1 MIDALIAWS
10 VRRRWLVVA
19 LSALLAA
26 LGAWAAWQ
34 TPVDAIPD
42 LSETQLIV
50 YAQWP
55 GHAPQEVEEQLTYP
69 LSLHLKQ
76 LSGVKTL
83 RGASEFNYALLHLI
97 FAEGTDV
104 NAARRAAGERLA
116 TFADLP
122 PGASVR
128 LAPDGPATGQIFWYT
143 LHGAGR
149 DLGELRAIQDWQVR
163 PPLAGVEG
171 VAEVAS
177 VGGMPRELHVTV
189 DPQKLSEAGLSVG
202 AVTDAI
208 RRALAS
214 PSGQVA
220 YSPTAEYFVRSRVEP
235 APGTDRAPPR
245 SGGRR
250 GPASAGPP
258 ESDVNSGGP
267 AAADTAL
274 SHPTVNVLDD
284 LILRT
289 PAGRSVQLADLAEVS
304 LGPGPRRGVLEMDE
318 SEVVGGVVLMRY
330 GESPLAVAQRLK
342 EKLIEIAP
350 SLPEGVYV
358 TIGYDRS
365 PLIRQAVGTVASTLL
380 EAIVVASLCV
390 VLVLMHFRASL
401 VIAASLPLA
410 VLASFLALWGLRASG
425 LMNVETNIMSLA
437 GLAISIGVLVDSAI
451 VMAENV
457 MHHLHRRF
465 ADRRVAGDVRQIVVT
480 ACQQVGRPI
489 FFSVLIM
496 LLSFLPVFALGG
508 LEGRMFRPL
517 AVTKTLALL
526 ASALLAVT
534 LVPALCTLLVRGRIR
549 SERDSP
555 LVRGL
560 MDAYLPLLR
569 LALDRPVWLIWIVAV
584 TFLVGLAPLG
594 LTLAG
599 WPVLLLA
606 ALAIGVLAVVATAR
620 GRATATILS
629 ASLVLVALAADRHMQ
644 PLAREFITP
653 LDEGTAMDM
662 PITVP
667 RASVSQATDDLKA
680 RDMVLCRF
688 PEVAMVMGKAG
699 RADTP
704 TDPAPI
710 DMIETMISFRP
721 QEFWPRRK
729 LDERALARCVERTL
743 VELVARRLI
752 EPPAPAEQAATIADS
767 AAAIGPKFDVLM
779 REVAWQQNRQHQQAL
794 AGELALAAATTALHQ
809 ARSAGAI
816 SHSDGGLAVLLA
828 SKFPASLKM
837 RLAQLPTELE
847 AAEAERWISGYLQAE
862 KHLAADK
869 PLNLSLLSPLSV
881 RYRQSWRD
889 HLRRLDLDLSQR
901 ASLVVARLALE
912 DLLGR
917 VSVRDAKLEAE
928 LSQLRRF
935 RLSRPQAAAA
945 TSHHGT
951 ASYAP
956 PQIDPLPVLDGVQAD
971 LAPRLAR
978 RISLARA
985 TRRELSGFG
994 GEMDQALQMP
1004 GWTNVWTMPIQNRV
1018 DMLATGVNTTV
1029 GIRVLGPKLD
1039 DVVAASQRIAEV
1051 LKQVPGASD
1060 VVADPVRGKGY
1071 LDIDVRPEAAAKLGI
1086 PLGDVND
1093 AIEAALGGTTAAQL
1107 SLGRERMPVRVRFP
1121 PAAGQDVEALNRLIV
1136 GQVSNLSK
1144 KEEPSSSPGQVGN
1157 LSYGLCYLGQV
1168 AHIAISEGPASI
1180 KSENGALRNYV
1191 RLNVRGRDAEDFVR
1205 EARQLV
1211 AQKVTLPAG
1220 VRLEWTGQFEHQ
1232 ARARVRLWLVAPL
1245 VLLVIL
1251 GILYFTY
1258 RDLADALLVVPA
1270 IVGALAGGLFLQ
1282 WLLGYTTSVTVAI
1295 GYLACFGMAAATGI
1309 IMLVYLRD
1317 AVEQAGGVARIASLA
1332 ELREAVIRGAAHRLR
1347 PKLLT
1352 EATTIL
1358 GLAPLLWAT
1367 GVGSEV
1373 IRPMTAPVLGGIL
1386 VADEVI
1392 DLLLP
1397 VMFYWVRRWRWQKL
1411 HGETSSFLGMES
1423 ELPIQKPSLTNQL

>member
-1 MIDALIAWS
+1 MIDALIDWS

-19 LSALLAA
+19 LAAILAV
-26 LGAWAAWQ
+26 LGAWAAWE
-34 TPVDAIPD
+34 TPIDAIPD

-55 GHAPQEVEEQLTYP
+55 GHSPQEIEEQLTYP
-69 LSLHLKQ
+69 LSLHLRQ
-76 LSGVKTL
+76 LSDVKTL
-83 RGASEFNYALLHLI
+83 RGSSEFNYALLHLI
-97 FAEGTDV
+97 FAEGTSVD
-104 NAARRAAGERLA
+104 AARRAASERLA

-122 PGASVR
+122 AGASVR

-163 PPLAGVEG
+163 TPLAGVEG

-189 DPQKLSEAGLSVG
+189 DPQKLSDAGISVA
-202 AVTDAI
+202 AVTAEI
-208 RRALAS
+208 RRALES
-214 PSGQVA
+214 PAGQVA
-220 YSPTAEYFVRSRVEP
+220 HSPTAEYFVRTRVDRNSYRSSDSADDP
-235 APGTDRAPPR
+235 ADWNGLKSVLRDLVLPTAHGTVKLGDI
-245 SGGRR
+245 
-250 GPASAGPP
+250 
-258 ESDVNSGGP
+258 
-267 AAADTAL
+267 AD
-274 SHPTVNVLDD
+274 
-284 LILRT
+284 
-289 PAGRSVQLADLAEVS
+289 VS
-304 LGPGPRRGVLEMDE
+304 LGPGPRRGVLEMDGN
-318 SEVVGGVVLMRY
+318 EVVGGVVLMRY
-330 GESPLAVAQRLK
+330 GESPLDVAQRLK

-350 SLPEGVYV
+350 SLPDGVYV
-358 TIGYDRS
+358 TVGYDRS
-365 PLIRQAVGTVASTLL
+365 PLIRQAVGTVTSTLL

-390 VLVLMHFRASL
+390 VLVLLHFRASL
-401 VIAASLPLA
+401 VIAVSLPLA
-410 VLASFLALWGLRASG
+410 VLSSFLVLWGLRASG
-425 LMNVETNIMSLA
+425 LATIETNIMSLA
-437 GLAISIGVLVDSAI
+437 GLAISIGVLVDSSI

-465 ADRRVAGDVRQIVVT
+465 ADQPVRGDVRQMVIA

-560 MDAYLPLLR
+560 MDAYLPLLK
-569 LALDRPVWLIWIVAV
+569 LALDRPAWLIWVVAV
-584 TFLVGLAPLG
+584 TFLVGFAPLG
-594 LTLAG
+594 LRLAG

-620 GRATATILS
+620 SRVAAALLS
-629 ASLVLVALAADRHMQ
+629 VSLVVVALTADRHMQ
-644 PLAREFITP
+644 PLASEFITP

-667 RASVSQATDDLKA
+667 RASVSQAADDLKA

-729 LDERALARCVERTL
+729 LSSPALSRSIERTL
-743 VELVARRLI
+743 DELVARRLI
-752 EPPAPAEQAATIADS
+752 EGPRPAQRAATIADS
-767 AAAIGPKFDVLM
+767 AAAIAPKFDILM
-779 REVAWQQNRQHQQAL
+779 REVAWQQNREHQQAL
-794 AGELALAAATTALHQ
+794 GGELAMAAATAALRQ
-809 ARSAGAI
+809 AQSAGALT
-816 SHSDGGLAVLLA
+816 GGNRGLAALLA
-828 SKFPASLKM
+828 SKFPASLKA

-847 AAEAERWISGYLQAE
+847 AAEAERWIGTYLQTE
-862 KHLAADK
+862 KYVAADR
-869 PLNLSLLSPLSV
+869 PLNLSLLSSLEAH
-881 RYRQSWRD
+881 YRQAWRD
-889 HLRRLDLDLSQR
+889 HVRRLDLDLAQR
-901 ASLVVARLALE
+901 ASLLVARLALE
-912 DLLGR
+912 DLLAR
-917 VSVRDAKLEAE
+917 LSVRDEKLNAE
-928 LSQLRRF
+928 LAQLHRF
-935 RLSRPQAAAA
+935 RLSRPLATAV

-956 PQIDPLPVLDGVQAD
+956 PQIDPLPVLDGVQAE

-978 RISLARA
+978 HISLARA
-985 TRRELSGFG
+985 NRRDLSGFG

-1039 DVVAASQRIAEV
+1039 DVVSASQQVAEV
-1051 LKQVPGASD
+1051 LKQVRGASN

-1071 LDIDVRPEAAAKLGI
+1071 LDIDVRPDAAAELGI
-1086 PLGDVND
+1086 PLGDVNA

-1121 PAAGQDVEALNRLIV
+1121 SATGEDVESLKRLIVGQVSSRSHV

-1144 KEEPSSSPGQVGN
+1144 NEETSISPGQVEN

-1168 AHIAISEGPASI
+1168 ANIAISEGPASI
-1180 KSENGALRNYV
+1180 KSENGSLRNYV
-1191 RLNVRGRDAEDFVR
+1191 RLNVRDRDAEDFVR
-1205 EARQLV
+1205 EARQIV
-1211 AQKVTLPAG
+1211 AQKVSLPAG

-1232 ARARVRLWLVAPL
+1232 VRAKARLWLVAPL
-1245 VLLVIL
+1245 VLVVIL

-1270 IVGALAGGLFLQ
+1270 VIGALAGGLLLQ

-1317 AVEQAGGVARIASLA
+1317 AVEQAGGIGQIGSLA

-1367 GVGSEV
+1367 GIGSEV

-1397 VMFYWVRRWRWQKL
+1397 VMFYWVRKRRWERMHQMEEP
-1411 HGETSSFLGMES
+1411 GREIETQNQFHS
-1423 ELPIQKPSLTNQL
+1423 QKPSISVRL

>member
-1 MIDALIAWS
+1 
-10 VRRRWLVVA
+10 V
-19 LSALLAA
+19 
-26 LGAWAAWQ
+26 
-34 TPVDAIPD
+34 
-42 LSETQLIV
+42 
-50 YAQWP
+50 
-55 GHAPQEVEEQLTYP
+55 
-69 LSLHLKQ
+69 
-76 LSGVKTL
+76 
-83 RGASEFNYALLHLI
+83 
-97 FAEGTDV
+97 
-104 NAARRAAGERLA
+104 
-116 TFADLP
+116 
-122 PGASVR
+122 
-128 LAPDGPATGQIFWYT
+128 
-143 LHGAGR
+143 HGAGR

-177 VGGMPRELHVTV
+177 VGGMPRELQVTV
-189 DPQKLSEAGLSVG
+189 DPQKLSAAGLSIG
-202 AVTDAI
+202 TVTAEI

-214 PSGQVA
+214 PAGQVA
-220 YSPTAEYFVRSRVEP
+220 YSPTAEFFVRTTLSTRSASGQKDENETQAHELQIGRIDPLAERV
-235 APGTDRAPPR
+235 GYI
-245 SGGRR
+245 S
-250 GPASAGPP
+250 
-258 ESDVNSGGP
+258 
-267 AAADTAL
+267 
-274 SHPTVNVLDD
+274 D
-284 LILRT
+284 LILPT
-289 PAGRSVQLADLAEVS
+289 PSGAKIKLADLAHVS
-304 LGPGPRRGVLEMDE
+304 LGPGPRRGVLEMDGN
-318 SEVVGGVVLMRY
+318 EVVGGVVLMRY
-330 GESPLAVAQRLK
+330 GESPLDVAQRLK

-365 PLIRQAVGTVASTLL
+365 PLIRQAVGTVTSTLL

-390 VLVLMHFRASL
+390 VLVLLHFRTSL
-401 VIAASLPLA
+401 VIAVSLPLA
-410 VLASFLALWGLRASG
+410 VLCSFGVLWGLRASG
-425 LMNVETNIMSLA
+425 LATIETNIMSLA
-437 GLAISIGVLVDSAI
+437 GLAISIGVLVDSSI

-465 ADRRVAGDVRQIVVT
+465 GDEPVRGDVRQIVIA

-489 FFSVLIM
+489 FFSVMIM

-534 LVPALCTLLVRGRIR
+534 LVPALCTVLVRGRIR

-569 LALDRPVWLIWIVAV
+569 LALDRPAWLVWVVAV

-594 LTLAG
+594 LRLAG

-606 ALAIGVLAVVATAR
+606 ALTIGVLAIVATAR
-620 GRATATILS
+620 GRVSAALLS
-629 ASLVLVALAADRHMQ
+629 VSLVLVALVADRHMQ
-644 PLAREFITP
+644 PLASEFITP

-667 RASVSQATDDLKA
+667 RASVSQAADDLKA

-729 LDERALARCVERTL
+729 ISASAMSRCIERTL
-743 VELVARRLI
+743 DELVARRLI
-752 EPPAPAEQAATIADS
+752 EPPAPAQRAATIADS

-779 REVAWQQNRQHQQAL
+779 REVAWQQNREHQQAL
-794 AGELALAAATTALHQ
+794 SGELALAAAKAALRQ
-809 ARSAGAI
+809 AQSAGAI
-816 SHSDGGLAVLLA
+816 SRVDGGLAALLA
-828 SKFPASLKM
+828 SKFPATLKA

-847 AAEAERWISGYLQAE
+847 AAEAERWINAFLEAE
-862 KHLAADK
+862 KYVAADR
-869 PLNLSLLSPLSV
+869 PLNLSLLAPV
-881 RYRQSWRD
+881 QAHYRQSWRD
-889 HLRRLDLDLSQR
+889 HVRRLDLDLSQR
-901 ASLVVARLALE
+901 ASLLVARLALE
-912 DLLGR
+912 DLLTR
-917 VSVRDAKLEAE
+917 LTVRDEKLTGE
-928 LSQLRRF
+928 LAQLRRF
-935 RLSRPQAAAA
+935 RLSRPQAAAV

-956 PQIDPLPVLDGVQAD
+956 PQIDPLPVLDGVQGD
-971 LAPRLAR
+971 LAPQLAR
-978 RISLARA
+978 HISLARA
-985 TRRELSGFG
+985 SRQELSGFG

-1029 GIRVLGPKLD
+1029 GIRVLGSRLD
-1039 DVVAASQRIAEV
+1039 DVVSASQQVAEV
-1051 LKQVPGASD
+1051 LKHVPGASD

-1071 LDIDVRPEAAAKLGI
+1071 LDIDVRPAAAAQLGI
-1086 PLGDVND
+1086 PLGNVND

-1121 PAAGQDVEALNRLIV
+1121 PSAGEDVEALKRLIV
-1136 GQVSNLSK
+1136 GRVSN
-1144 KEEPSSSPGQVGN
+1144 PSQDGTPTHFAGAPVSPP
-1157 LSYGLCYLGQV
+1157 YCYLGQV
-1168 AHIAISEGPASI
+1168 ADIAISEGPASI
-1180 KSENGALRNYV
+1180 KSENGSLRNYV

-1205 EARQLV
+1205 EARQIV
-1211 AQKVTLPAG
+1211 AQKVALPAG

-1232 ARARVRLWLVAPL
+1232 ARAKTTLWLVAPL

-1270 IVGALAGGLFLQ
+1270 VIGALAGGLLLQ

-1317 AVEQAGGVARIASLA
+1317 AVEQAGGIAHIGSLA

-1367 GVGSEV
+1367 GIGSEV

-1397 VMFYWVRRWRWQKL
+1397 VMFYWVRRRRWEKL
-1411 HGETSSFLGMES
+1411 HGGEEETGDRGQVTAMAATS
-1423 ELPIQKPSLTNQL
+1423 EQDSQASIAN